1 MRIIVVLFFA
11 CLAAPAQQESSVL
24 FHSTF
29 KESDT
34 AGWNSVGSG
43 SLLVNQGALE
53 LSYELGAKSFSGAA
67 WPVSEKLAQ
76 THRLRFSVKS
86 DHDTAIAV
94 MLMEKNPGGGHYST
108 WFWAPANTLQQ
119 IELAP
124 SDFGADIGPNDPVD
138 ADGKLDFD
146 QLQNIVL
153 LDTAHFLGQ
162 LADRPNFP
170 VMVSKSTGQHK
181 LVLTSFEIISG
192 PVVRRPQVDALIP
205 IDRFDRGFNAWMTLG
220 GMKLQLSPPENPLGE
235 PGLEASYEQ
244 IEGQLSILVRRLSN
258 FDLAKA
264 KRVSFDIASDHDT
277 TLVIS
282 LELKKSGGDG
292 PRYTA
297 TIYPPA
303 NRKVFHVN
311 LALSDFERDPNQANS
326 SPAKLDPSQLNSI
339 ALTDISATTG
349 GDAGP
354 NTIWIGKLEAW
365 TEPRP

>member
-1 MRIIVVLFFA
+1 MRIILVSFIA
-11 CLAAPAQQESSVL
+11 CLAALAQQESSVV
-24 FHSTF
+24 HRSTF

-34 AGWNSVGSG
+34 AGWNAFGSG
-43 SLLVNQGALE
+43 SILVNHGALE
-53 LSYELGAKSFSGAA
+53 LSYELGTKNFSAAA
-67 WPVSEKLAQ
+67 WPVSVTLAD
-76 THRLRFSVKS
+76 THRLRFTVKS

-94 MLMEKNPGGGHYST
+94 MLIEKSPGGGHYST

-124 SDFGADIGPNDPVD
+124 SDFSLDIGPNDPVD

-146 QLQNIVL
+146 QLQSIAL
-153 LDTAHFLGQ
+153 IDTALFFGQ

-181 LVLTSFEIISG
+181 LVLAGFEIVNG
-192 PVVRRPQVDALIP
+192 AAGHRQPNEKMIP
-205 IDRFDRGFNAWMTLG
+205 IDRFDRGFNQWMTLG
-220 GMKLQLSPPENPLGE
+220 GMKLKLNPRDNPLGV
-235 PGLEASYEQ
+235 PGLEVSYEQ
-244 IEGQLSILVRRLSN
+244 IEGQLAVLIHRLSN

-277 TLVIS
+277 TLVVS
-282 LELKKSGGDG
+282 LELKKPGGDG

-311 LALSDFERDPNQANS
+311 LALSDFERDQNQSGSA
-326 SPAKLDPSQLNSI
+326 PAKLDPSQLNSI
-339 ALTDISATTG
+339 AITDISAATG
-349 GDAGP
+349 GDTGP
-354 NTIWIGKLEAW
+354 NTIWIGNLEAQI
-365 TEPRP
+365 EPRP

>member
-1 MRIIVVLFFA
+1 MRIIFVLFFT
-11 CLAAPAQQESSVL
+11 CLAALAQQESSVVH
-24 FHSTF
+24 HSTF

-34 AGWNSVGSG
+34 AGWKAFGSG
-43 SLLVNQGALE
+43 SILAKQGAIE
-53 LSYELGAKSFSGAA
+53 LSYELGVKNFAGAA
-67 WPVSEKLAQ
+67 WPVSVTLAQ

-94 MLMEKNPGGGHYST
+94 MLMEKSPGGGHYST

-119 IELAP
+119 IELSP
-124 SDFGADIGPNDPVD
+124 SDFSLDIGPNDPVD

-146 QLQNIVL
+146 QLQSIVL
-153 LDTAHFLGQ
+153 LDTALFFGQ

-170 VMVSKSTGQHK
+170 VMVSRPTGQHK
-181 LVLTSFEIISG
+181 LVLTGFEIISG
-192 PVVRRPQVDALIP
+192 AIGPRPLIETLIP
-205 IDRFDRGFNAWMTLG
+205 IDRFDRGFNQWMTLG
-220 GMKLQLSPPENPLGE
+220 GMKLRLSPGDNPLAE
-235 PGLEASYEQ
+235 PGLEVSYEQ
-244 IEGQLSILVRRLSN
+244 IEGQLAVFLHRLSN

-264 KRVSFDIASDHDT
+264 KRISFDIASDHDT

-282 LELKKSGGDG
+282 LELKKPGGDG

-311 LALSDFERDPNQANS
+311 LALSDFERDPTQSISA
-326 SPAKLDPSQLNSI
+326 PAKLDPSQLNSI
-339 ALTDISATTG
+339 AITDISAATE

-354 NTIWIGKLEAW
+354 NTIWIGKLEAS